1 MRALV
6 TMRTASASTYHEAR
20 DAISHDWIERLEAWG
35 VTPILIPN
43 AMSDPKR
50 YIDDVG
56 ADALLLTSGDDVAV
70 PLGEGPPDSP
80 TQRRDRTEATLVREC
95 IDARVPI
102 LGVCRGMQFLNVY
115 FGGSL
120 TRRLP
125 SGHVA
130 TRHAVTLSEDIDGLR
145 SGTRFEVNSY
155 HDHGILPTDLAA
167 DLTAVAVAD
176 DGSVEALRHRSL
188 PILAIQWHP
197 ERVGSSE
204 RLDRAV
210 LATWSGP

>member
-6 TMRTASASTYHEAR
+6 TMRTASAPTYDETR
-20 DAISHDWIERLEAWG
+20 DAISHDWVERLEAWG
-35 VTPILIPN
+35 VTPILVPN

-50 YIDDVG
+50 FVDDIG

-70 PLGEGPPDSP
+70 PLNEGRPGSP

-95 IDARVPI
+95 IDAKLPI

-120 TRRLP
+120 TRKLP

-130 TRHAVTLSEDIDGLR
+130 TRHVITLSQDLGSLR
-145 SGTRFEVNSY
+145 SGSRFEVNSY
-155 HDHGILPTDLAA
+155 HDHGILPTDLPA

-176 DGSVEALRHRSL
+176 DGSVEALRHREL

-197 ERVGSSE
+197 ERTGSSD